1 MHEETGLSGLYA
13 KMAAVM
19 GRLERIP
26 KRGLNKHFGYAFV
39 TDSDVLDAVR
49 VAMAAEGVCLFMSMT
64 GIQQQDKR
72 TIVNFQVTFADSG
85 SGEREDVAW
94 VGEAMDTQ
102 DKGIAKAATSAL
114 KYCLLKT
121 FLISTG
127 DEPDA
132 DSDGPQ
138 VQVTTP
144 SEPRPQGP
152 PVTTQPPRPDTGGL
166 LILMN
171 DANAALEE
179 RGFEPHYK
187 HAIHVTNALKQ
198 LGYTSYKPALHVEYV
213 TKLVGRVESEEINE
227 EDDGEDDPLPF

>member
-1 MHEETGLSGLYA
+1 MNEEKGLSGLYA
-13 KMAAVM
+13 KMACVM

-26 KRGLNKHFGYAFV
+26 KRGFNQHFKYQFV
-39 TDSDVLDAVR
+39 TDSDVLDTVR
-49 VAMAAEGVCLFMSMT
+49 MAMAAEGVCLFVSMT
-64 GIQQQDKR
+64 GVQQDNKH
-72 TIVNFQVTFADSG
+72 TVVNLQFTFADGESG
-85 SGEREDVAW
+85 QSMTVAW

-138 VQVTTP
+138 VTAPPKSPPQ
-144 SEPRPQGP
+144 QGP
-152 PVTTQPPRPDTGGL
+152 PPDTGGL
-166 LILMN
+166 LALMN
-171 DANAALEE
+171 DANAALVE

-187 HAIHVTNALKQ
+187 HTVHIMNTLKQ
-198 LGYTSYKPALHVEYV
+198 LGYTSYKPTEHVEYV

>member
-1 MHEETGLSGLYA
+1 MHEEKGLSGLYA

-127 DEPDA
+127 DEPDT

-138 VQVTTP
+138 VITP
-144 SEPRPQGP
+144 PKPLPQTP
-152 PVTTQPPRPDTGGL
+152 PPDTGSL
-166 LILMN
+166 LVLMN
-171 DANAALEE
+171 DANAALVE

-187 HAIHVTNALKQ
+187 HANHITNTLKQ

-213 TKLVGRVESEEINE
+213 AKLVARVESEKVNGEDE
-227 EDDGEDDPLPF
+227 EDDLPF

>member
-1 MHEETGLSGLYA
+1 MTEETGLSGLYGR
-13 KMAAVM
+13 MAAVM

-26 KRGLNKHFGYAFV
+26 KRGFNQHFKYQFV
-39 TDSDVLDAVR
+39 TDSDVLDTVR
-49 VAMAAEGVCLFMSMT
+49 MAMAAEGVCLFVSMT
-64 GIQQQDKR
+64 NVQQDNKR
-72 TIVNFQVTFADSG
+72 TIVNLQFTFADGESG
-85 SGEREDVAW
+85 QSVTVAW

-127 DEPDA
+127 DEPDT

-138 VQVTTP
+138 VITP
-144 SEPRPQGP
+144 PKPRPQGP
-152 PVTTQPPRPDTGGL
+152 PDTDRVPPPDTGSL
-166 LILMN
+166 LVLMN
-171 DANAALEE
+171 DANAALVE

-198 LGYTSYKPALHVEYV
+198 LGYSSYKPVLHVEYV
-213 TKLVGRVESEEINE
+213 TKLVGRVENEEING
-227 EDDGEDDPLPF
+227 EDDGEDDLPY

>member
-1 MHEETGLSGLYA
+1 MSEEKRLSGLYA

-26 KRGLNKHFGYAFV
+26 KRGFNQHFKYEFV

-49 VAMAAEGVCLFMSMT
+49 IAMAAEGVCLFVSMT
-64 GIQQQDKR
+64 GVQQQDKR
-72 TIVNFQVTFADSG
+72 TIINFQFTFADGESG
-85 SGEREDVAW
+85 QSMPVAW
-94 VGEAMDTQ
+94 VGEAIDTQ

-127 DEPDA
+127 DEPDT

-138 VQVTTP
+138 VVTAP
-144 SEPRPQGP
+144 SKPRPPTP
-152 PVTTQPPRPDTGGL
+152 PEAAQALPPDTEDWL
-166 LILMN
+166 VALMD
-171 DANAALEE
+171 DANAALAE

-187 HAIHVTNALKQ
+187 HAIHIKNTLKG
-198 LGYTSYKPALHVEYV
+198 LGYTSYKPTEHEEYV
-213 TKLVGRVESEEINE
+213 TKLVARVESKQINE
-227 EDDGEDDPLPF
+227 EDGDEGQLPF